1 MITDEIK
8 IKIETETEIEPE
20 IEAENIK
27 KQNNKRQSGKKQR
40 NKKQSCNKSRRHI
53 NRNVNGDIGD
63 VGYVG
68 DVDGDVDV
76 CLNCPYYRG
85 KTHRCSFW
93 ESCGSNRRQKRQKG
107 ERSVFR
113 KARDDELL

>member
-8 IKIETETEIEPE
+8 IETEIET
-20 IEAENIK
+20 ENIKKRNNKKQSGK
-27 KQNNKRQSGKKQR
+27 KQNNKKQSG
-40 NKKQSCNKSRRHI
+40 NKSRRHI
-53 NRNVNGDIGD
+53 NRNVNGD
-63 VGYVG
+63 VG
-68 DVDGDVDV
+68 DGDGDANSDVDV

-93 ESCGSNRRQKRQKG
+93 ESCGSNKRQKRQKG

-113 KARDDELL
+113 KAREDELL